1 MRVTLI
7 FIACVFMIGCAAT
20 PVTEEK
26 TIIVEPIKEEPVN
39 GEPVIEET
47 IQEPPPE
54 IATISAEREGVIT
67 KLTGKAYV
75 MDNEDKEYIVLREGN
90 MVPIGKVFYLEPKT
104 TMAIEQGPIERIYVY
119 SKENEEYFILEIR

>member
-1 MRVTLI
+1 MI
-7 FIACVFMIGCAAT
+7 FILFSILIGCAAA
-20 PVTEEK
+20 PVKEEK
-26 TIIVEPIKEEPVN
+26 KILEEPVKVEPINVEPVQ
-39 GEPVIEET
+39 EET

-54 IATISAEREGVIT
+54 IATISAKREGVIT

-75 MDNEDKEYIVLREGN
+75 LDNEGEEFIVLRQGN

>member
-7 FIACVFMIGCAAT
+7 SIACVFMIGCAAT

-26 TIIVEPIKEEPVN
+26 KTQKEPVIVEPINVEPVQ
-39 GEPVIEET
+39 EEVV
-47 IQEPPPE
+47 QAPPPE
-54 IATISAEREGVIT
+54 IKKISAKREGVIT

>member
-1 MRVTLI
+1 MV
-7 FIACVFMIGCAAT
+7 GCAAT

-26 TIIVEPIKEEPVN
+26 TIIEEPIKEEPVN
-39 GEPVIEET
+39 GEPVQEEI

-54 IATISAEREGVIT
+54 ITTISAEREGVVT
-67 KLTGKAYV
+67 KLTGNAYV
-75 MDNEDKEYIVLREGN
+75 LDNEGEEFIVLRQGN

-104 TMAIEQGPIERIYVY
+104 TMTIEQGPIERIYVY